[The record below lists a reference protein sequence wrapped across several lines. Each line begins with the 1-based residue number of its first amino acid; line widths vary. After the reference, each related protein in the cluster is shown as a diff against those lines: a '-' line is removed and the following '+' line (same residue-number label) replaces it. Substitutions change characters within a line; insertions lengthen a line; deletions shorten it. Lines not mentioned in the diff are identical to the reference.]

1 MGNRLLKMTVFV
13 KTAEL
18 GSFSAAASALEMS
31 AQIVGRHI
39 GELEKHL
46 GVQLL
51 TRTTRKQS
59 LTEAGRLYLAGCKRA
74 LAAVEEADAT
84 VAEARQV
91 PAGVLRITAPVE
103 IGASVLAPR
112 LPDFLARHSSVKV
125 ELMLADRRV
134 DLIEENFDVALRIG
148 HLADSGLHARALVPF
163 RLVTCASPE
172 YLRRCNVPR
181 LPEDLVGHECLDY
194 AFHNHPSPSNW
205 TFRGP
210 DGDMSIHPG
219 VRMVINDGHALVE
232 AALVGAG
239 IIRAS
244 ALAVAPLLA
253 SGRLVSLLTDFA
265 SEDRPMHLVY
275 PPQRYRLP
283 RLRAF
288 VDWAVQALRAA
299 HDATTIEA

>member
-1 MGNRLLKMTVFV
+1 MLMGNRLLKMTVFV

-18 GSFSAAASALEMS
+18 GSFAAAGSALELS

-39 GELEKHL
+39 GELEKGL

-59 LTEAGRLYLAGCKRA
+59 LTDAGHLYLAGCKRA
-74 LAAVEEADAT
+74 LEAIEEADAA
-84 VAEARQV
+84 VAEASQI
-91 PAGVLRITAPVE
+91 PSGVLRIAAPVE

-112 LPDFLARHSSVKV
+112 LPDFLARHPRVKI
-125 ELMLADRRV
+125 ELKLSDRRV

-148 HLADSGLHARALVPF
+148 HLADSSLHARVLVPF
-163 RLVTCASPE
+163 KLVTCASPD
-172 YLRRCNVPR
+172 YMRRYGVPLR
-181 LPEDLVGHECLDY
+181 PEDLLVHECLDY
-194 AFHNHPSPSNW
+194 TFHNHPSPSNW
-205 TFRGP
+205 RFRGP
-210 DGDMSIHPG
+210 DGDILVQPE
-219 VRMVINDGHALVE
+219 VRMVINDGRALVE
-232 AALVGAG
+232 TALAGAG

-253 SGRLVSLLTDFA
+253 SGRLVSLLNDFE

-288 VDWAVQALRAA
+288 VDWTLHALCG
-299 HDATTIEA
+299 E